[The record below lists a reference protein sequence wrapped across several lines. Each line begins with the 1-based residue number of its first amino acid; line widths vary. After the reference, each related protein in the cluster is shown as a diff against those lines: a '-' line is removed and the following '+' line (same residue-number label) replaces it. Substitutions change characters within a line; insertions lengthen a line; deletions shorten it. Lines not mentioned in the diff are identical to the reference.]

1 MGKFG
6 METPSKSAT
15 ASYCSSL
22 RCLGSKQQTSEKYHI
37 YMYQLYVTLTNKKN
51 CVESKLDRFA
61 NRNGSKYFCPRSM
74 QTSAHKQCIDINAAT
89 PKCFE

>member
-37 YMYQLYVTLTNKKN
+37 YMYQLYVTLTNKKKTALN
-51 CVESKLDRFA
+51 QNWIASRIAMEANISVLDLC
-61 NRNGSKYFCPRSM
+61 KP
-74 QTSAHKQCIDINAAT
+74 QHTSSV
-89 PKCFE
+89 